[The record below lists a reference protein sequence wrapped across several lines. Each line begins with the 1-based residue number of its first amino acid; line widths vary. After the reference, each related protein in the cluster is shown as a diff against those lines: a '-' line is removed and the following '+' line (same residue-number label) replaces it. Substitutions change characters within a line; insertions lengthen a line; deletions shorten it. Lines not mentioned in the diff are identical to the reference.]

1 MGVEAFMSILK
12 RRQSECV
19 QLSNKMNKR
28 GGRSFSRMVEGKRR
42 SPGGRRILPNINSKE
57 KKLKGLQGIE

>member
-1 MGVEAFMSILK
+1 MGRVEAFMSVLK

-28 GGRSFSRMVEGKRR
+28 GGRSFSRMVEGKTR
-42 SPGGRRILPNINSKE
+42 SPGGRILPNINSKE